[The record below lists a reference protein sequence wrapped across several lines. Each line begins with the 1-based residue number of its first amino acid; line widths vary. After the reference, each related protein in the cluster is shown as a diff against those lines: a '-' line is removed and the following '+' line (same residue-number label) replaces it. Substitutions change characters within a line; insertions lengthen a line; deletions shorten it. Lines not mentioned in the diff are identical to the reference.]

1 MRKFLLMVVGTLLSL
16 PAMAQDTFFYEYEG
30 QTLEYTVD
38 SKADWWSPGSVT
50 INKQAESSI
59 NGELV
64 IPELVTNTVDGNTL
78 EYQVSVINEKAFFG
92 QTGLTSITIPSSVYA
107 IEDNILDGCDNL
119 RDVIIADGDDY
130 LTLYY
135 NCFENTTFKN
145 LYLGRPYGVCG
156 GGWVNPGCY
165 PISLSGVLESVEI
178 GEKVSEIAASAFAE
192 LYNLKS
198 VKINAPLTT
207 IPNRAFYRCTHLESL
222 NVPET
227 VTYIGDRAFDECYDL
242 HIELPSG
249 VEHVGE
255 GALKN
260 TRIPYLIFR
269 NNVTIGKEAFRDC
282 HDLFSVLLNG
292 KENDI
297 NNELYARPFYNCTRL
312 FKVAA
317 REDYGGNFYG
327 NQVNSWTI
335 EDNESIDLENGVII
349 SADKSQIWVSN
360 KYQGEITL
368 PDAVTRL
375 DSWSIANCTGITKV
389 VLPLSLTTVTDAA
402 FAFCSSIRELIFP
415 QKVNKLEGEDIFY
428 ETNSLKKIAYPS
440 GIDYPFETQQFAA
453 VPYDVYDATIEDN
466 SFIFSRRKDKLY
478 YASVN
483 VTPAYVVPET
493 VTEITDLAFAACDN
507 LKSVTLPEK
516 LSKLGDRVWDGCNAI
531 EKVICKN
538 AEPVVADN
546 DLFTMDTYFN
556 ATLYV
561 PKGSKSKY
569 ESTAPWKNFYD
580 ISEDAT
586 GAIDDIVAEEGNA
599 PVEIFNLNGVRVT
612 DSIDN
617 LPAGIYISRQGNK
630 VEKIS
635 VK

>member
-1 MRKFLLMVVGTLLSL
+1 MRKFLLMAVGTLLAL
-16 PAMAQDTFFYEYEG
+16 PAMAQDSTFFYEHEG
-30 QTLEYTVD
+30 QTLEYTVQYVAD
-38 SKADWWSPGSVT
+38 SWNPGEVI
-50 INKQAESSI
+50 INQQEAGSI
-59 NGELV
+59 NGKLV
-64 IPELVTNTVDGNTL
+64 IPELVTNIVDGETMKYN
-78 EYQVSVINEKAFFG
+78 VMGINDKAFFG
-92 QTGLTSITIPSSVYA
+92 QKGLTSITIPPSVYSIGA
-107 IEDNILDGCDNL
+107 NILDGCDNL
-119 RDVIIADGDDY
+119 SDVIIADS
-130 LTLYY
+130 Y
-135 NCFENTTFKN
+135 NSNILMTVNSSSFVNATFKN
-145 LYLGRPYGVCG
+145 LYLGKQYMCSEMWGLAVPL
-156 GGWVNPGCY
+156 PGT
-165 PISLSGVLESVEI
+165 LESLEI
-178 GEKVSEIAASAFAE
+178 GEKVNEIYSGAFAE

-207 IPNRAFYRCTHLESL
+207 IPDRAFYRCEQLESL

-227 VTYIGDRAFDECYDL
+227 VTYIGDRAFDQCYEL

-255 GALKN
+255 RALKN

-292 KENDI
+292 KDNDI

-327 NQVNSWTI
+327 NQVTSWTI
-335 EDNESIDLENGVII
+335 EDNESVDLENGVII

-360 KYQGEITL
+360 KYQGEITV

-483 VTPAYVVPET
+483 VTTAYVVPET

-516 LSKLGDRVWDGCNAI
+516 LSKLGDRVWDGCNAL

-586 GAIDDIVAEEGNA
+586 GAIDDMVAEEENA
-599 PVEIFNLNGVRVT
+599 PVEIFNLNGVRVA

-617 LPAGIYISRQGNK
+617 LPAGIYISRKGDK
-630 VEKIS
+630 IEKIL

>member
-1 MRKFLLMVVGTLLSL
+1 MAVGTLLAL
-16 PAMAQDTFFYEYEG
+16 PAMAQDSTFFYEHEG
-30 QTLEYTVD
+30 QTLEYTVQYVAD
-38 SKADWWSPGSVT
+38 SWNPGEVI
-50 INKQAESSI
+50 INQQEAASI
-59 NGELV
+59 NGKLV
-64 IPELVTNTVDGNTL
+64 IPELVTNIVDGETMKYN
-78 EYQVSVINEKAFFG
+78 VMGINDKAFFG
-92 QTGLTSITIPSSVYA
+92 QKGLTSITIPPSVYSIGA
-107 IEDNILDGCDNL
+107 NILDGCDNL
-119 RDVIIADGDDY
+119 SDVIIADS
-130 LTLYY
+130 Y
-135 NCFENTTFKN
+135 NSNILMTVNSSSFVNATFKN
-145 LYLGRPYGVCG
+145 LYLGKQYMCSEMWGLAVPL
-156 GGWVNPGCY
+156 PGT
-165 PISLSGVLESVEI
+165 LESLEI
-178 GEKVSEIAASAFAE
+178 GEKVNEIYSGAFAE

-207 IPNRAFYRCTHLESL
+207 IPDRAFYRCEHLESL

-227 VTYIGDRAFDECYDL
+227 VTYIGDRAFDQCYEL

-255 GALKN
+255 RALKN

-297 NNELYARPFYNCTRL
+297 NNELDARPFYNCTRL

-327 NQVNSWTI
+327 NQVTSWTI
-335 EDNESIDLENGVII
+335 EDNESVDLENGVII

-389 VLPLSLTTVTDAA
+389 VLPLSLTTVTDEA
-402 FAFCSSIRELIFP
+402 FALCSSIRELIFP
-415 QKVNKLEGEDIFY
+415 QKVNKLEGKDIF
-428 ETNSLKKIAYPS
+428 TGAASLKKIAYPS
-440 GIDYPFETQQFAA
+440 GIDYPFEAQQFAA

-516 LSKLGDRVWDGCNAI
+516 LSKLGDKVWDGCNAI

-580 ISEDAT
+580 IFEDAT
-586 GAIDDIVAEEGNA
+586 GAIDDIVAEEENA

-617 LPAGIYISRQGNK
+617 LPAGIYISRKGNK

>member
-1 MRKFLLMVVGTLLSL
+1 MRKFLLMAVGTLLAL
-16 PAMAQDTFFYEYEG
+16 PAMAQDSTFFYEHEG
-30 QTLEYTVD
+30 QTLEYTVQYVAD
-38 SKADWWSPGSVT
+38 SWNPGEVI
-50 INKQAESSI
+50 INQQEAGSI
-59 NGELV
+59 NGKLV
-64 IPELVTNTVDGNTL
+64 IPELVTNIVDGETMKYN
-78 EYQVSVINEKAFFG
+78 VMGINDKAFFG
-92 QTGLTSITIPSSVYA
+92 QKGLTSITIPPSVYSIGA
-107 IEDNILDGCDNL
+107 NILDGCDNL
-119 RDVIIADGDDY
+119 SDVIIADS
-130 LTLYY
+130 Y
-135 NCFENTTFKN
+135 NSNILMTVNSSSFVNATFKN
-145 LYLGRPYGVCG
+145 LYLGKQYMCSEMWGLAVPL
-156 GGWVNPGCY
+156 PGT
-165 PISLSGVLESVEI
+165 LESLEI
-178 GEKVSEIAASAFAE
+178 GEKVNEIYSGAFAE

-207 IPNRAFYRCTHLESL
+207 IPDRAFYRCEQLESL

-227 VTYIGDRAFDECYDL
+227 VTYIGDRAFDQCYEL

-255 GALKN
+255 RALKN

-292 KENDI
+292 KDNDI

-327 NQVNSWTI
+327 NQVTSWTI
-335 EDNESIDLENGVII
+335 EDNESVDLENGVII

-483 VTPAYVVPET
+483 VTTAYVVPET

-516 LSKLGDRVWDGCNAI
+516 LSKLGDRVWDGCNAL

-586 GAIDDIVAEEGNA
+586 GAIDDMVAEEENA
-599 PVEIFNLNGVRVT
+599 PVEIFNLNGVRVA

-617 LPAGIYISRQGNK
+617 LPAGIYISRKGDK
-630 VEKIS
+630 IEKIL

>member
-1 MRKFLLMVVGTLLSL
+1 MRKFLLMAVGTLLAL
-16 PAMAQDTFFYEYEG
+16 PAMAQDSTFFYEHEG
-30 QTLEYTVD
+30 QTLEYTVQYVAD
-38 SKADWWSPGSVT
+38 SWNPGEVI
-50 INKQAESSI
+50 INQQEAASI
-59 NGELV
+59 NGKLV
-64 IPELVTNTVDGNTL
+64 IPELVTNIVDGETMKYN
-78 EYQVSVINEKAFFG
+78 VMGINDKAFFG
-92 QTGLTSITIPSSVYA
+92 QKGLTSITIPPSVYSIGA
-107 IEDNILDGCDNL
+107 NILDGCDNL
-119 RDVIIADGDDY
+119 SDVIIADS
-130 LTLYY
+130 Y
-135 NCFENTTFKN
+135 NSNILMTVNSSSFVNATFKN
-145 LYLGRPYGVCG
+145 LYLGKQYMCSEMWGLAVPL
-156 GGWVNPGCY
+156 PET
-165 PISLSGVLESVEI
+165 LESLEI
-178 GEKVSEIAASAFAE
+178 GEKVNEIYSGAFAE

-207 IPNRAFYRCTHLESL
+207 IPDRAFYRCEHLESL

-227 VTYIGDRAFDECYDL
+227 VTYIGDRAFDQCYEL

-255 GALKN
+255 RALKN

-327 NQVNSWTI
+327 NQVTSWTI
-335 EDNESIDLENGVII
+335 EDNESVDLENGVII

-402 FAFCSSIRELIFP
+402 FALCSSIRELIFP
-415 QKVNKLEGEDIFY
+415 QKVNKLEGKDIF
-428 ETNSLKKIAYPS
+428 TGAASLKKIAYPS
-440 GIDYPFETQQFAA
+440 GIDYPFEAQQFAA

-516 LSKLGDRVWDGCNAI
+516 LSKLGDKVWDGCNAI

-580 ISEDAT
+580 IFEDAT
-586 GAIDDIVAEEGNA
+586 GAIDDIVAEEENA

-617 LPAGIYISRQGNK
+617 LPAGIYISRKGNK

>member
-1 MRKFLLMVVGTLLSL
+1 MRKFLLMAVGTLLAL
-16 PAMAQDTFFYEYEG
+16 PAMAQDSTFFYEHEG
-30 QTLEYTVD
+30 QTLEYTVQYVAD
-38 SKADWWSPGSVT
+38 SWNPGEVI
-50 INKQAESSI
+50 INQQEAASI
-59 NGELV
+59 NGKLV
-64 IPELVTNTVDGNTL
+64 IPELVTNIVDGETMKYN
-78 EYQVSVINEKAFFG
+78 VMGINDKAFFG
-92 QTGLTSITIPSSVYA
+92 QKGLTSITIPPSVYSIGA
-107 IEDNILDGCDNL
+107 NILDGCDNL
-119 RDVIIADGDDY
+119 SDVIIADS
-130 LTLYY
+130 Y
-135 NCFENTTFKN
+135 NSNILMTVNSSSFVNATFKN
-145 LYLGRPYGVCG
+145 LYLGKQYMCSEMWGLAVPL
-156 GGWVNPGCY
+156 PGT
-165 PISLSGVLESVEI
+165 LESLEI
-178 GEKVSEIAASAFAE
+178 GEKVNEIYSGAFAE

-207 IPNRAFYRCTHLESL
+207 IPDRAFYRCEHLESL

-227 VTYIGDRAFDECYDL
+227 VTYIGDRAFDQCYEL

-255 GALKN
+255 RALKN

-297 NNELYARPFYNCTRL
+297 NNELDARPFYNCTRL

-327 NQVNSWTI
+327 NQVTSWTI
-335 EDNESIDLENGVII
+335 EDNESVDLENGVII

-389 VLPLSLTTVTDAA
+389 VLPLSLTTVTDEA
-402 FAFCSSIRELIFP
+402 FALCSSIRELIFP
-415 QKVNKLEGEDIFY
+415 QKVNKLEGKDIF
-428 ETNSLKKIAYPS
+428 TGAASLKKIAYPS
-440 GIDYPFETQQFAA
+440 GIDYPFEAQQFAA

-516 LSKLGDRVWDGCNAI
+516 LSKLGDKVWDGCNAI

-580 ISEDAT
+580 IFEDAT
-586 GAIDDIVAEEGNA
+586 GAIDDIVAEEENA

-617 LPAGIYISRQGNK
+617 LPAGIYISRKGNK